1 MACPTSPGAATPANA
16 RRWTQRPEG
25 ANRGDSGAGD
35 RIGRLDLP
43 TPERVKRAVAEGGG
57 GKGGGGGGGRGRPLL
72 PEPAARPPRRQPA
85 DRSAAAPARRG
96 RFAGHPGGHGLTA
109 AVARRFFPCI
119 RPPPNRDRCRKS
131 AASCPN

>member
-43 TPERVKRAVAEGGG
+43 TPERVKRAVAEGRGG
-57 GKGGGGGGGRGRPLL
+57 SPCSLTLPLRHPAPGDPIARLALPPPEREKRAVAEVRGGSRCCLSLPL
-72 PEPAARPPRRQPA
+72 
-85 DRSAAAPARRG
+85 
-96 RFAGHPGGHGLTA
+96 GHPGGNLLTA
-109 AVARRFFPCI
+109 A
-119 RPPPNRDRCRKS
+119 
-131 AASCPN
+131 